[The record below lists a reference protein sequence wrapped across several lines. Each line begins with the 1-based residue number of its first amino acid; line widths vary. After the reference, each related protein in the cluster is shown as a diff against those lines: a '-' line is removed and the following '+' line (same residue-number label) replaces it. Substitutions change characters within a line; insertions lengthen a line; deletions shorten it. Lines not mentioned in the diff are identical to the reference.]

1 MPPGD
6 PLGQQ
11 ADFSMYFCV
20 QEVLNDA
27 SNACMCTGTGYVA
40 RRTAIE
46 SIGGWPLPES
56 GEDYMCSALLTD
68 AGWKIAYVRDNLQYG
83 SCPGSMRA
91 LLKQRMRWVRAFS
104 MLNRNLL
111 ADDCVDQCWH

>member
-1 MPPGD
+1 
-6 PLGQQ
+6 
-11 ADFSMYFCV
+11 MYFSV

-40 RRTAIE
+40 RRAAIE
-46 SIGGWPLPES
+46 SIGGWPLAES

-104 MLNRNLL
+104 ILNCNLL
-111 ADDCVDQCWH
+111 ADDLVDQCWY